1 MIAACVG
8 KRLNAF
14 NVELFFLSFF
24 LCRLQIQ
31 RLASYERY
39 FQDLLSETAADHP
52 DLDEVHKARDKA
64 QEVCL
69 YTVFFSF
76 YFVRKGEE
84 EEPCTFY

>member
-1 MIAACVG
+1 MLLT
-8 KRLNAF
+8 LNC
-14 NVELFFLSFF
+14 SFF

-69 YTVFFSF
+69 YTVFFCLPF
-76 YFVRKGEE
+76 YIVEDGEEEE

>member
-14 NVELFFLSFF
+14 NVELFFLS
-24 LCRLQIQ
+24 LQIQ

-52 DLDEVHKARDKA
+52 DLEEVHKARDKA

-69 YTVFFSF
+69 
-76 YFVRKGEE
+76 
-84 EEPCTFY
+84 